1 MKLNPDT
8 VLTVQA
14 TWAQLLGIPRESFAG
29 KSTRIY
35 SEKSDSS
42 VLMFVSLFGVG
53 VVVGPKWAIET
64 AHDLTDQ
71 ELASHAT
78 LLEISAPHG
87 GQPLGEAALY
97 FCDTEPFVPNPV
109 PTVSRDSAHAVLL
122 ERDCTPNDVAEVG
135 LSDMKN
141 TFVLLDHEGPTPRPM
156 AGCGYDIWEDSLAHM
171 GVLTAHGQRGHGYAA
186 IAVSIAMD
194 HAMNSGFIP
203 QWRVRTDNTASLRT
217 ALRAGFKH
225 AGTQTTV
232 ILNASR

>member
-14 TWAQLLGIPRESFAG
+14 TWAQVLGIPRGSFAG

-42 VLMFVSLFGVG
+42 VLMFVSLFGAG
-53 VVVGPKWAIET
+53 VVIGPKWAIET

-78 LLEISAPHG
+78 LLEISAQHG

-97 FCDTEPFVPNPV
+97 FCDTEPAVPNPA
-109 PTVSRDSAHAVLL
+109 PTVNRDSALAVVL
-122 ERDCTPNDVAEVG
+122 EHDCTLDDVAEVG
-135 LSDMKN
+135 LSEMKN
-141 TFVLLDHEGPTPRPM
+141 TFVLLDDEGPTPRPL

-171 GVLTAHGQRGHGYAA
+171 GVLTAHGQRRHGYAA
-186 IAVSIAMD
+186 TAVSIAID
-194 HAMNSGFIP
+194 QAMKSGLIP
-203 QWRVRTDNTASLRT
+203 QWRVRTDNTASIRT
-217 ALRAGFKH
+217 ALRSGFKH